1 MSISVASGEGMELS
15 HDTYQPGTQSFPYP
29 EKGRKI
35 LLLVRSVWAL
45 DYLEKFSLL
54 DSVVPYF
61 LLFSKKD
68 KHKHFLVHPIYQ
80 KQRWHS
86 IPLF

>member
-1 MSISVASGEGMELS
+1 MELS
-15 HDTYQPGTQSFPYP
+15 HDTYQPGAQSFPYP

-35 LLLVRSVWAL
+35 LLPVRLVWAL
-45 DYLEKFSLL
+45 DYSEKFSLL
-54 DSVVPYF
+54 DSVLPYF
-61 LLFSKKD
+61 LFFSKKD
-68 KHKHFLVHPIYQ
+68 KHKPFLVHPIYQ